1 MEQAGDNRRVQHE
14 TFVPIEHVELAWQ
27 YIKRT
32 LQAYPS
38 TVPFIEYFERSW
50 LYNSNLHPHHLGNYY
65 NAVLQDQPRTN
76 NNINHSEGSNNAL
89 NNAAACSTPSAAR
102 LMDILKKFNIDAE
115 LAVLY
120 SLTGKSLTPKQKPAY
135 IEINKRLKKTVE
147 SFTPANIQ
155 FYCRALGHLNYM
167 QWFYVFTSLS

>member
-14 TFVPIEHVELAWQ
+14 TFVPIEHVGQ
-27 YIKRT
+27 YIKRP

-50 LYNSNLHPHHLGNYY
+50 LYNSNLHPHHLWNYY
-65 NAVLQDQPRTN
+65 NAVLQDQQRTN
-76 NNINHSEGSNNAL
+76 NNINHSEGRNNAL

-115 LAVLY
+115 LVVLH
-120 SLTGKSLTPKQKPAY
+120 SLTGKPPTPKQKPAY
-135 IEINKRLKKTVE
+135 IEIHERLKKTVE

-167 QWFYVFTSLS
+167 SWFYVFTLLL